1 MSLKSPQLW
10 RLRTITSTKPAMLA
24 NVHRPH
30 YLKRSI
36 VQSYHVIFSPRAT
49 AYLLHSLLFWLS
61 QSPLNFVVIYE
72 DGITDLAFFFA
83 FALDPDRVLPLF
95 L

>member
-1 MSLKSPQLW
+1 
-10 RLRTITSTKPAMLA
+10 LRTITSTKPAMLA
-24 NVHRPH
+24 NIHRPD

-36 VQSYHVIFSPRAT
+36 VRSYHVIFSPRAT

-61 QSPLNFVVIYE
+61 QSPLNFVVYE